1 MSDEMANHTG
11 PRPVVT
17 GFMLVRALPAWTE
30 LDFGAQLALL
40 ERHIEPVLRRCHRQ
54 VRLRMFDVERAV
66 SAATDIWVWE
76 AGDRAAYENMLADL
90 RATPF
95 WGRYFEVL
103 DVLDGARGDAIFQ
116 LDQWKFVTGVPVVA

>member
-1 MSDEMANHTG
+1 MSDTLAKPTG

-30 LDFGAQLALL
+30 LDFGSQLALL
-40 ERHIEPVLRRCHRQ
+40 ERHIEPLLRRCHPQ
-54 VRLRMFDVERAV
+54 VRLLMYDVEQAASV
-66 SAATDIWVWE
+66 ATDIWVWE
-76 AGDRAAYENMLADL
+76 AGERDAYDNMLADL

-103 DVLDGARGDAIFQ
+103 AVLHGARGDAIFQ
-116 LDQWKFVTGVPVVA
+116 LDRCKFVTGVPVMA